1 MSTAMEQFISTLK
14 AARLVSTPLVVIR
27 GPDSAGAIQ
36 IFQSAVL
43 ADPEECSLVHWDC
56 MRGVQPINNKG
67 KELAAK
73 HAKILYPA
81 QALDAA
87 QSFPEETI
95 LFISNAHRFFG
106 DTNTLQGVYNLRDQ
120 FKTRFPHAGVVDAA
134 RNRDSIRDCRP
145 CAHCG

>member
-1 MSTAMEQFISTLK
+1 MGPESPGAAISRKLPEATPNANSFLTFSLRFSTHKGSTSMSTAMEQFISTLK

-27 GPDSAGAIQ
+27 GPDSTGAIQ
-36 IFQSAVL
+36 TFQSSVL

-56 MRGVQPINNKG
+56 MRGVQPINHKG
-67 KELAAK
+67 KDLAAK

-95 LFISNAHRFFG
+95 LFISN
-106 DTNTLQGVYNLRDQ
+106 
-120 FKTRFPHAGVVDAA
+120 
-134 RNRDSIRDCRP
+134 
-145 CAHCG
+145 